1 MTRIHHATAA
11 KAKKLGIEL
20 EVQGDMVAAHLPKVP
35 NRYGVF
41 YLPKAPEALAAAEL
55 EKMLRAEYPALKL
68 EVSEDVDPTYTVT
81 HTSED
86 VAVYCYQTLPS
97 LAMLLEVC
105 EEHELDPTEGLEDE
119 EEETGSV
126 VSHRYKEEYA
136 ARGNPDNCGD
146 ELAVLMDGMF
156 VLRDENGNE
165 SFDPKAFLAFL
176 QINNVDTSGKWANTD
191 STSNGWKGRLRM
203 NGRQK
208 LEQIVAET
216 TIVVMPN
223 GNEITVSADQI
234 QVYRDRHRKVLEK
247 RAKARDALAQASA

>member
-11 KAKKLGIEL
+11 KAEKLGIALSPSEN
-20 EVQGDMVAAHLPKVP
+20 GATASLPKQKDRQ
-35 NRYGVF
+35 NDF
-41 YLPKAPEALAAAEL
+41 ELAKAPEALAAAEL

-68 EVSEDVDPTYTVT
+68 EVNEDDDPTYTVT
-81 HTSED
+81 HTSEKIE
-86 VAVYCYQTLPS
+86 VYSYQALPS
-97 LAMLLEVC
+97 LAELLETC

-136 ARGNPDNCGD
+136 ARGNPDHCGD

-156 VLRDENGNE
+156 VLRDEAGNE

-176 QINNVDTSGKWANTD
+176 EINNVDVSGKWANTS

-223 GNEITVSADQI
+223 GNEVAISADQI